1 MTLLREIHLC
11 DHPYP
16 YSDMKLWLALS
27 YMKRFGLG
35 RASPLASSLMCAI
48 STDAKVARDGVVRR
62 VEVGLGSLL
71 PDVSQER
78 LAVPAVE
85 DSVVA
90 RFSARVVAQILRDD
104 AAAAEP
110 CGRRL
115 AQLALPRGAE
125 QR

>member
-48 STDAKVARDGVVRR
+48 RADAKVARDGVVHSILQCMAIHALRKHDAMR
-62 VEVGLGSLL
+62 INHLSSPLFLKNTV
-71 PDVSQER
+71 R
-78 LAVPAVE
+78 LREIKYFIIYQLINQCVVQSE
-85 DSVVA
+85 ISEQNSSSVVT
-90 RFSARVVAQILRDD
+90 R
-104 AAAAEP
+104 
-110 CGRRL
+110 
-115 AQLALPRGAE
+115 
-125 QR
+125 